1 MRELSTYVRNAGDV
15 DDANQFMLTK
25 YPKLKQAINAR
36 RNLARCFRELDF
48 FAQIP
53 STCDRLREE
62 LQSCEW
68 TTHEWST
75 LRSVC
80 REHVELEI
88 FLVEAEAGMK
98 KRLDEEEETA
108 QTATTKQSRKSRNKK
123 FGRQAFSNTGL
134 RRDHELID
142 RFLQEHVQNV
152 WELGD
157 EIRMRIMSGIA
168 SSFELAMNN
177 PGGMVALCEAVEVY
191 QSAND
196 DYKAVHGVEAGKS
209 QTLRFTDMRAAA
221 LGELYKDFEARGLDI
236 FRELTMQAADV
247 AEEEEA
253 SNQQFSAVLRA
264 ANELASE
271 IGIVRDRVVPCFP
284 PNWYLE
290 ILWTTCV
297 AHVCSNNILQQIGGP
312 DGHKLPDLTVTQL
325 LDLVAWVENF
335 REIIQESFPNIGDI
349 NHSKTY
355 LDKPPQLL
363 VDDGKKVDVEV
374 AKDSLAW
381 VNKTL
386 WDVHDLAKDE
396 FLFRTKEQTEEWL
409 NNVYKYVNHVVCS
422 SPSAAV
428 TEFVF
433 LFCFQCGSHQDRN
446 IRRAAPHVLV
456 RGCLFPCRGAV
467 ANDPRAP
474 DAPIRSPGSGGGR
487 DLQEFVRKADCL
499 SRSILHRL

>member
-1 MRELSTYVRNAGDV
+1 MLALSLSLTLSVSLELHRVDQDDISRLRELSTYVRNTGDV
-15 DDANQFMLTK
+15 DDANQFLLTK
-25 YPKLKQAINAR
+25 YPRLKQAINAR

-98 KRLDEEEETA
+98 KRLDEEEEEAA
-108 QTATTKQSRKSRNKK
+108 QAQSAAAAGKKQSRKARNKK
-123 FGRQAFSNTGL
+123 FGRQAYSNAGL

-142 RFLQEHVQNV
+142 KFLQEHVQNV

-168 SSFELAMNN
+168 SSFELAINN
-177 PGGMVALCEAVEVY
+177 PAGMVALCEAVEVY
-191 QSAND
+191 QTAND
-196 DYKAVHGVEAGKS
+196 DYKSVHGVEAGKS

-221 LGELYKDFEARGLDI
+221 LGELYKDFETRGLDI
-236 FRELTMQAADV
+236 FRDLTMQAADV

-253 SNQQFSAVLRA
+253 SNRQFSAVLRA

-271 IGIVRDRVVPCFP
+271 IGVVRDRVVPCFP
-284 PNWYLE
+284 PNWYLD

-312 DGHKLPDLTVTQL
+312 EGHKLPDLTVTQL
-325 LDLVAWVENF
+325 LDLVAWVETF
-335 REIIQESFPNIGDI
+335 REIIQESFPNIAEI
-349 NHSKTY
+349 AHSKTY

-363 VDDGKKVDVEV
+363 IDDGKKVDVEV

-381 VNKTL
+381 VNRTL
-386 WDVHDLAKDE
+386 WDIHDLAKDE

-409 NNVYKYVNHVVCS
+409 NNVYAYVYAWLTCGV
-422 SPSAAV
+422 AAFH
-428 TEFVF
+428 FVACTT
-433 LFCFQCGSHQDRN
+433 LSLSYLLCFHPIAVR
-446 IRRAAPHVLV
+446 IITRRK
-456 RGCLFPCRGAV
+456 RR
-467 ANDPRAP
+467 
-474 DAPIRSPGSGGGR
+474 R
-487 DLQEFVRKADCL
+487 DD
-499 SRSILHRL
+499 